1 MSAAPTI
8 AVVDSGSGNLR
19 SVERA
24 LAHVGGAPRLTG
36 DPDAVRRADLVV
48 VPGQG
53 AFADCM
59 AAMRRRGLDEAVREV
74 VRAGRPYLGI
84 CLGLQILFEESEEHG
99 PVTGLGLL
107 AGQVVRFRGA
117 DGLKVPHIGWNQVR
131 APSPERDGAAPP
143 GGAPERDGAAELEG
157 AAPRQARPR
166 RPRDPLLAGVPDGA
180 HFYFIH
186 SYCARPADPDLVAL
200 TCDYGGEFCA
210 AVRRDNLFA
219 CQFHPE
225 KSQAVGLHLLASF
238 VRGEGAGG
246 RA

>member
-1 MSAAPTI
+1 
-8 AVVDSGSGNLR
+8 VVDSGSGNLR

-24 LAHVGGAPRLTG
+24 LAHVGGAPRLTA
-36 DPDAVRRADLVV
+36 DPDQVRRADLIV

-59 AAMRRRGLDEAVREV
+59 AEMGRRGLGEAVREA

-99 PVTGLGLL
+99 PVAGLGLL
-107 AGQVVRFRGA
+107 PGRVVRFRGGN
-117 DGLKVPHIGWNQVR
+117 GLKVPHIGWNQVR
-131 APSPERDGAAPP
+131 RHGRPE
-143 GGAPERDGAAELEG
+143 
-157 AAPRQARPR
+157 
-166 RPRDPLLAGVPDGA
+166 PLLDGVPETA

-186 SYCARPADPDLVAL
+186 SYCAAPADPAL
-200 TCDYGGEFCA
+200 TALCCDYGGEFCA

-225 KSQAVGLHLLASF
+225 KSQAVGLRLLTNF
-238 VRGEGAGG
+238 VGPPRGPRAPRSQAAARGNLRGGGA
-246 RA
+246 

>member
-1 MSAAPTI
+1 MASPTI

-24 LAHVGGAPRLTG
+24 LAHVGGAPRLTS
-36 DPDAVRRADLVV
+36 DPEQVRRADLVV

-59 AAMRRRGLDEAVREV
+59 AAMRRRGLDEAVGEV
-74 VRAGRPYLGI
+74 VRSGRPYLGI

-107 AGQVVRFRGA
+107 PGRVVRFSGA
-117 DGLKVPHIGWNQVR
+117 GGLKVPHIGWNQVR
-131 APSPERDGAAPP
+131 GA
-143 GGAPERDGAAELEG
+143 G
-157 AAPRQARPR
+157 R
-166 RPRDPLLAGVPDGA
+166 REPLLAGVPADA

-186 SYCARPADPDLVAL
+186 SYCAVPAEPGLVAL
-200 TCDYGGEFCA
+200 SCDYGGEFCA

-225 KSQAVGLHLLASF
+225 KSQAVGLRLLANF
-238 VRGEGAGG
+238 VAG

>member
-1 MSAAPTI
+1 LAAPTI

-24 LAHVGGAPRLTG
+24 LEQVGGAPLLTG
-36 DPDAVRRADLVV
+36 DPDRVRRADLVV

-59 AAMRRRGLDEAVREV
+59 AEMRRRGLDEAVGEV

-99 PVTGLGLL
+99 PVAGLGLL
-107 AGQVVRFRGA
+107 PGRVSRFA
-117 DGLKVPHIGWNQVR
+117 DMGGLKVPHIGWNQVR
-131 APSPERDGAAPP
+131 AHGRPE
-143 GGAPERDGAAELEG
+143 
-157 AAPRQARPR
+157 
-166 RPRDPLLAGVPDGA
+166 PLLAGVPDAA

-186 SYCARPADPDLVAL
+186 SYRAQPADPGLVAL
-200 TCDYGGEFCA
+200 SCDYGGEFCA
-210 AVRRDNLFA
+210 AVRQGNLFA

-225 KSQAVGLHLLASF
+225 KSQAFGLRVLANF
-238 VRGEGAGG
+238 VAG